1 MQAKATQFSFV
12 PSFYVPLLRV
22 SYPCDVFHVFYF
34 SSVFLLCR
42 MKLEQLR
49 GPLEMKP
56 VQELALVPAMVQ
68 ALVQAL
74 VPALVTALVQAL
86 VPALVTALGTA
97 LARVQAKAP
106 EMALVKALEMEQEK
120 APEMALVRVLELVKG
135 KATRNENNLRLIS
148 TSNEKKRN
156 IRVSLE
162 PD

>member
-1 MQAKATQFSFV
+1 MQAKAPQFSFL

-34 SSVFLLCR
+34 SSLFLLCR
-42 MKLEQLR
+42 MKLEQQR

-68 ALVQAL
+68 
-74 VPALVTALVQAL
+74 ALVQAL